1 MHGVEV
7 RLLGPVEML
16 AGGRAVEPGPVQQR
30 TVLAALA
37 VDAGRLVPLE
47 VLIDRVWGDAPP
59 PSVRSG
65 IYSHMARLRRM
76 LVPAGGLLRRPGGYL
91 LDVPP
96 EAVDLH
102 RFRALSQAA
111 RAGPAPDAGKLGT
124 ALDLWRGPAL
134 AGLAGDW
141 VAATR
146 ERLGQQRVEAVLA
159 WAQALLAAGQPGPVI
174 GTLRDF
180 ADQHPLVEPL
190 AARLIEALYASGRAA

>member
-7 RLLGPVEML
+7 RLLGPVEVL

-37 VDAGRLVPLE
+37 VDAGRLVPLD

-102 RFRALSQAA
+102 RFRTLSQA
-111 RAGPAPDAGKLGT
+111 APDAGKLWT
-124 ALDLWRGPAL
+124 ALEDRKS
-134 AGLAGDW
+134 
-141 VAATR
+141 V
-146 ERLGQQRVEAVLA
+146 V
-159 WAQALLAAGQPGPVI
+159 
-174 GTLRDF
+174 
-180 ADQHPLVEPL
+180 
-190 AARLIEALYASGRAA
+190 